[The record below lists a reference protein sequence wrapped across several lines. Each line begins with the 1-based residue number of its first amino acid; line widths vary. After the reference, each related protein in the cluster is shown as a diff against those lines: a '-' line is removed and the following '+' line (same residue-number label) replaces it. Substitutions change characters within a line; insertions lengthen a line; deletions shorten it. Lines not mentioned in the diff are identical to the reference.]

1 MKLVTS
7 YSTKTNRESW
17 MWAMF
22 SSEPVRRLSMQTTSQ
37 PFPSRKSQRW
47 EPMKPAPPVTRTF
60 TRALS
65 GRQDGLPSDRVIL
78 EAEATHALRL
88 PEVAPVE
95 DQGALELAAQPLEV
109 EVLEL
114 VPLRHQHHRV
124 GAVGR
129 LVGRVA
135 ERDGGR
141 QEPLRIVHGRRVVGA
156 DPGAGRVQEL
166 DDLHALG
173 LAHVVGV
180 GLEGQTQDRDR
191 LVVEGTEGLG
201 DRLDQVRGAL
211 AVDLDDRAE
220 ELEVISEAPRR
231 MDERVHVLGEAG
243 AAIAQPRLEERPTD
257 APVEPHALHD
267 LRHIGAGRLADVGD
281 GVDERDLG
289 GEEGVGGVLDDLG

>member
-17 MWAMF
+17 IWAMF

-166 DDLHALG
+166 DDR
-173 LAHVVGV
+173 V
-180 GLEGQTQDRDR
+180 
-191 LVVEGTEGLG
+191 
-201 DRLDQVRGAL
+201 
-211 AVDLDDRAE
+211 E
-220 ELEVISEAPRR
+220 ELEVIAEAPGR
-231 MDERVHVLGEAG
+231 MDERVHVPGEAG